1 MLVELVDVA
10 ELGLGTFDDDFKL
23 TLGGGALSILVL
35 SSLGG
40 GGAGG
45 ADEEGVCW
53 EMPLVVGFFGRAA
66 LLVLPLGDAGS
77 EFTVGGGGMTR
88 LGPFIGRDGVASA
101 STEG

>member
-1 MLVELVDVA
+1 MLVELVDVEA
-10 ELGLGTFDDDFKL
+10 LEPGMFDDDFKL

-45 ADEEGVCW
+45 ADGDVCW
-53 EMPLVVGFFGRAA
+53 ETSLIVGFFGTAA
-66 LLVLPLGDAGS
+66 LLIFPLGDAVS